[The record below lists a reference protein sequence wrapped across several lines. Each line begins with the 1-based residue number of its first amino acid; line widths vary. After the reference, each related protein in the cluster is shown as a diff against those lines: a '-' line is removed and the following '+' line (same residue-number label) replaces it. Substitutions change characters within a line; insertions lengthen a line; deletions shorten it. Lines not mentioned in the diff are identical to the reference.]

1 MVGYAKE
8 DSMSG
13 KRIAWVP
20 LVVAWAISVVYIFV
34 YGVDWGFTVRSGTMP
49 SAIFTGLILSVWAS
63 VPYLI
68 FLPIARRDGQLLFT
82 MFTASVLLAFGM
94 FAMDRGRHTLGDE
107 GGSYIVVPV
116 QQVAI
121 AALIVFGW
129 RGFRRK
135 AL

>member
-1 MVGYAKE
+1 MRA
-8 DSMSG
+8 

-34 YGVDWGFTVRSGTMP
+34 FGVDWGFTVRSGTMP

-68 FLPIARRDGQLLFT
+68 LLPIPRRDGQPLFT
-82 MFTASVLLAFGM
+82 IITALVLLAFGM
-94 FAMDRGRHTLGDE
+94 FAMERGRHTPGDE

-116 QQVAI
+116 QQMAI
-121 AALIVFGW
+121 AALILFGW
-129 RGFRRK
+129 RGVRRK
-135 AL
+135 AH

>member
-1 MVGYAKE
+1 VVGYAKE

-94 FAMDRGRHTLGDE
+94 FAMDRGRQTPGDE

-116 QQVAI
+116 QQMAI

>member
-1 MVGYAKE
+1 
-8 DSMSG
+8 MSG

-49 SAIFTGLILSVWAS
+49 SAIFTGLILSGWAS

-68 FLPIARRDGQLLFT
+68 ILPIARRDGQLLFT

-94 FAMDRGRHTLGDE
+94 FAMDRGRHTPGDE

-116 QQVAI
+116 QQMAI